1 MEHISKPK
9 LKVVF
14 MFVASDADPKEHTRD
29 ISTPGVLDIKVI
41 GVKDYQQA
49 AQKAKDLVDQD
60 YVAIELCGGFGNLGV
75 AIVAQA
81 VKDKNKEANKKAAVG
96 VIRFDC
102 HPSLKGISGDD
113 RNMGSAHIKVS
124 YD

>member
-1 MEHISKPK
+1 MEPISKPK

-14 MFVASDADPKEHTRD
+14 MFVASDADPKEHKKS
-29 ISTPGVLDIKVI
+29 ISTPRVLDILVI

-49 AQKAKDLVDQD
+49 AQEAKRLAKEG

-81 VKDKNKEANKKAAVG
+81 VEEAVGNKAAVG

-102 HPSLKGISGDD
+102 HPSLGGVSGDNI
-113 RNMGSAHIKVS
+113 NMGSARIKVL